1 MKKFVY
7 KIKFFEK
14 EKKKLIEGRKKK
26 LEWVTIH
33 KQINLSSISVQNKI
47 K

>member
-7 KIKFFEK
+7 KLKFLEK
-14 EKKKLIEGRKKK
+14 EKKLIEGRKKK
-26 LEWVTIH
+26 LDWVTIH
-33 KQINLSSISVQNKI
+33 KQINLSSIGVQNKI